1 MDIVTLAAV
10 GALVLERIVVH
21 IITATRRCKSR
32 CSNCSSCDL
41 SKGHDDEEET
51 PRTPRMEIPKDL

>member
-10 GALVLERIVVH
+10 GALVIERIVIH
-21 IITATRRCKSR
+21 TITAIRRCKSR

-41 SKGHDDEEET
+41 SKDDDEETTST
-51 PRTPRMEIPKDL
+51 PRVETAKDL